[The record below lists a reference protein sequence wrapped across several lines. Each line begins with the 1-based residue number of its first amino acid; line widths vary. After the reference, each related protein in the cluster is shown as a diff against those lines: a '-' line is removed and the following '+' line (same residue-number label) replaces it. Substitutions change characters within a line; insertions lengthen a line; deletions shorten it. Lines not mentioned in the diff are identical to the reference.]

1 MHGRANHMAAD
12 AAAYTGFD
20 QLKVKAWLRSGD

>member
-1 MHGRANHMAAD
+1 MAAD